1 LEQVALVGQVHQL
14 MQLVGHS
21 AVVLATHLL
30 VEVTGLIMVW
40 VMLVVPQTAQVVV
53 EQHIM
58 MILAVLVQRLQ
69 ELVEEF
75 TVSMVK

>member
-1 LEQVALVGQVHQL
+1 MHQL